1 LIVGIKPKVTTAD
14 AIANPKLNGHVVK
27 EDKLNAVDKNATV
40 HKNKNINPENS
51 RDSPDSDRTNSL
63 KKTSGEAR
71 QIIAPT
77 NAARNPSIYPQTMA
91 LTICHGLSLSRSK
104 LLIKTTH
111 KKSPYPTKSNS
122 PKLHRIYSC
131 S

>member
-1 LIVGIKPKVTTAD
+1 MTTAD

-91 LTICHGLSLSRSK
+91 LTI
-104 LLIKTTH
+104 
-111 KKSPYPTKSNS
+111 
-122 PKLHRIYSC
+122 
-131 S
+131 